1 MKIKFKNIILLLF
14 LFILLV
20 LVICFITY
28 KRNIVNNNVNMCYKY
43 DYYIEA
49 KLSKEKLNLRN
60 IVFCTNKKLYKY
72 DKIKL
77 TLYLKKDNLIE
88 EIDYYESNNMMELG
102 SFIASLELRKGSY
115 PLKDL
120 YIELNLVTMDGKV
133 EMFDVPIVEVEDE

>member
-1 MKIKFKNIILLLF
+1 MKLKFKNIILLLV

-20 LVICFITY
+20 LAICFITY
-28 KRNIVNNNVNMCYKY
+28 KRNIVKNNVNMCHKY

-49 KLSKEKLNLRN
+49 KVNNEKLDLRN
-60 IVFCTNKKLYKY
+60 IVFCNNKKLYKY

-88 EIDYYESNNMMELG
+88 EIDYYESDRMMELG
-102 SFIASLELRKGSY
+102 SFIANLELKRGSNA
-115 PLKDL
+115 LKDL
-120 YIELNLVTMDGKV
+120 YVELNLVTMDGKV